1 MDGTKYTQKALDVLT
16 KAHSLASQLGNAQI
30 DALHLAKAL
39 IMDEDG
45 YFGVLLSKTGGDAN
59 RVKTAIESAVS
70 KLTKQNPPPVDV
82 SMSHELRKV
91 VAAAK
96 AESKKMKDSY
106 VAVDHLVLALAELR
120 SVSQILG
127 AAGCPKR
134 GFRDSVIAMRAGR
147 KVDSA
152 HAEGSFD
159 ALNKFGIDLLTLA
172 KDGKLDPVI
181 GRDEEIRRVIQILS
195 RRTKNNPVLIGEPG
209 VGKTAIVEGLAQRIL
224 ARDVPESLAK
234 CRLFSLDMGALIAGA
249 KYQGEFE
256 ERLKA
261 VLNEV
266 ERADG
271 EVIMFI
277 DEIHLVLGAG
287 KSQGAMDAANLLKPM
302 LARGSLRCIGATT
315 LDEYRQYV
323 EKDAAFE
330 RRFQQVHVK
339 EPSVEDT
346 VSILRGLK
354 EKYETFH
361 GIRILDS
368 ALVLA
373 AKLSARYINQRF
385 LPDKA
390 IDILDEAC
398 SSIRVQLDSHPE
410 ELDRLE
416 RRELQLKVEAAALE
430 KEQKDLKLKRSDSRA
445 SRLDIVQRELAA
457 VQEELHPLKAI
468 YEQQKQRV
476 DGVRAYQTKL
486 EEMRHKLEGAQRR
499 RDVSRIADL
508 QIAIQMLEED
518 KQRAEAAAEEAKQ
531 QGSDDEKALVGDVLD
546 NEQIYKVLSRAT
558 GIPMERMS
566 AGDRERLLGMEEALN
581 ENVVGQGEAT
591 KAVSDAVMRARAGLS
606 NPNAP
611 TGSFLFLGPTGVGKT
626 ELAKSLARQLFDDER
641 CMVRLDM
648 SEFMEKHAV
657 SKLIGAPPGY
667 VGFDQGGQLTEAV
680 RRRPYNVL
688 LFDEVEK
695 AHPDVFNI
703 LLQVLDEGRLT
714 DSHGRTV
721 DFKNTVIILT
731 SNLGSQHILEDAN
744 ALAGNGDQG
753 LTQQTRDKVMGIV
766 QASFRPEFLNRLDDT
781 ILFAPLGRAAIAK
794 IVEMQLKILEK
805 RLEDQKIKLRMDSAG
820 LKYVTAQAYHPSYG
834 ARPLK
839 RYLEKNITTAL
850 SKELLMGQLQPET
863 TVTLTS
869 DGSSIQFS
877 SSPWSLAESEKHD

>member
-1 MDGTKYTQKALDVLT
+1 MDGTKYTQKALDILT
-16 KAHSLASQLGNAQI
+16 KSHSLATDLGNSQI
-30 DALHLAKAL
+30 DALHMAKAL
-39 IMDEDG
+39 ISDDG
-45 YFGVLLSKTGGDAN
+45 MYLSNLISKTGGNAEL
-59 RVKTAIESAVS
+59 VKSGIESAVAR
-70 KLTKQNPPPVDV
+70 LPKQNPPPVDV
-82 SMSHELRKV
+82 GMSHELRKV
-91 VAAAK
+91 MQTAK

-106 VAVDHLVLALAELR
+106 VAVDHLVLALAEVR
-120 SVSQILG
+120 TVSQILG
-127 AAGCPKR
+127 AAGSAKR
-134 GFRDSVIAMRAGR
+134 GLKDVVIAMRAGR

-172 KDGKLDPVI
+172 RDGKLDPVI

-224 ARDVPESLAK
+224 ERDVPQALAK
-234 CRLFSLDMGALIAGA
+234 CKLYSLDMGALIAGA

-261 VLNEV
+261 VLSEV
-266 ERADG
+266 EQADG
-271 EVIMFI
+271 NVIMFI

-339 EPSVEDT
+339 EPSIEDT
-346 VSILRGLK
+346 ISILRGLK

-373 AKLSARYINQRF
+373 ARLSARYINQRF

-416 RRELQLKVEAAALE
+416 RKELQLKVEAAALE
-430 KEQKDLKLKRSDSRA
+430 KEQKDLKLRRSDSRA
-445 SRLDIVQRELAA
+445 NRLDIVKRELAA
-457 VQEELHPLKAI
+457 VQEQLRPLQAV
-468 YEQQKQRV
+468 YEEQKKRV
-476 DGVRAYQTKL
+476 DGVRAFQTKL
-486 EEMRHKLEGAQRR
+486 EEMRHKLEVAQRS

-508 QIAIQMLEED
+508 RIAIQMLEED
-518 KQRAEAAAEEAKQ
+518 KARAEKEAEAQQAAASEEN
-531 QGSDDEKALVGDVLD
+531 KALVGDLLD
-546 NEQIYKVLSRAT
+546 NEHIYKVLSRAT

-566 AGDRERLLGMEEALN
+566 AGDRERLLGMETALN
-581 ENVVGQGEAT
+581 NAVVGQAEAT
-591 KAVSDAVMRARAGLS
+591 KAVADAVMRARAGLS

-641 CMVRLDM
+641 CMVRMDM

-703 LLQVLDEGRLT
+703 LLQVLDEGILT

-731 SNLGSQHILEDAN
+731 SNLGSQHILEDSN
-744 ALAGNGDQG
+744 ALAGKGDQG
-753 LTQQTRDKVMGIV
+753 LTQETRDKVMKVV
-766 QASFRPEFLNRLDDT
+766 QRSFRPEFLNRLDDT

-794 IVEMQLKILEK
+794 IVKMQLKILER
-805 RLEDQKIKLRMDSAG
+805 RLEDRKIKLDIDEEG
-820 LKYVTAQAYHPSYG
+820 LKFVTKEAYHPSYG

-839 RYLEKNITTAL
+839 RYLEKNVTTAL
-850 SKELLMGQLQPET
+850 SKALLQEHLKPET

-869 DGSSIQFS
+869 TGSEITFRSE
-877 SSPWSLAESEKHD
+877 PWSVVETDE